1 MFTGSTVNG
10 WRNGALALRLRGRL
24 RSVALDHIGALP
36 YPFADDNLL
45 PTRSIA
51 YPGPEG
57 LLTPGPEEIFTPE
70 SMIG

>member
-1 MFTGSTVNG
+1 MLTGSTVNG
-10 WRNGALALRLRGRL
+10 WRNSALALRLRGRL

-51 YPGPEG
+51 YPWARGTTYAG
-57 LLTPGPEEIFTPE
+57 T
-70 SMIG
+70 